1 MTDAPNRTFTTT
13 FVRLRYQDG
22 LDPAITVVDGRMP
35 VSLRQQL
42 PPPTFGFI
50 PEDYQP
56 PEQLPRFEIALSDQ
70 ASSGA
75 GLGLGDVIGVQADG
89 NDPLLPRAFAVP
101 LPAEFEVVGI
111 FRVDDPSA
119 EIWYEDRG
127 LQVMNLGGT
136 DDNPEATVTGLIAGD
151 AYNDLAASGLPFIHD
166 WRFFVDPSRLDSSG
180 VDALIGDLQRLQA
193 RFITSATVS
202 TTRALPVF
210 RTDLPALLRRYLAE
224 RSASEA
230 ALSVAAIGP
239 LVLAAAAVGMVGVL
253 IVNRRRP
260 SIALT
265 RGRGASSF
273 LILGTALWEAVMLVG
288 AAILA
293 GVAGALLF
301 VPGRDS
307 PASVPL
313 AMAVGGGAVLALVI
327 ATWPA
332 AGRPLREVHAD
343 ESPITRPSPRRLVL
357 EGTAVLL
364 ATGGVFLLQ
373 QRGLTIDQGQVT
385 TFDPLLAAT
394 PALAGL
400 AVGIVAMRL
409 YPIPIR
415 ILGWL
420 AASRRDLV
428 PVLGL
433 RSVGRHPAVANLP
446 LLVLMLTA
454 AFGAFASVVTST
466 VDRGQQVASWEN
478 LGADYR
484 IERIGG
490 GTVARLRPE
499 EVPGVRAVAGG
510 YVDRQARFAS
520 TPNQRSSIFFYAL
533 QAEEYAEV
541 TAGSPV
547 DPAFPATFT
556 DPDAAPLG
564 TPESPIPAIL
574 SRRLPAASEP
584 VRTGN
589 TFTVEVAGQV
599 MTFVDVQERLDFVSM
614 PAGSAFVIAPLD
626 QVQRAYV
633 NRTLEPNLLLLGGGP
648 EAEAGLRD
656 LVSEQ
661 LALGQLTSRHAAYE
675 ALRSAP
681 LVAAVVIGFGAA
693 LAVAAAYTALTVMA
707 ALTLSAAA
715 RTRDLAFLRTLGMSA
730 RQALQLTVM
739 EHG

>member
-1 MTDAPNRTFTTT
+1 
-13 FVRLRYQDG
+13 
-22 LDPAITVVDGRMP
+22 
-35 VSLRQQL
+35 
-42 PPPTFGFI
+42 
-50 PEDYQP
+50 
-56 PEQLPRFEIALSDQ
+56 
-70 ASSGA
+70 
-75 GLGLGDVIGVQADG
+75 
-89 NDPLLPRAFAVP
+89 
-101 LPAEFEVVGI
+101 
-111 FRVDDPSA
+111 
-119 EIWYEDRG
+119 
-127 LQVMNLGGT
+127 
-136 DDNPEATVTGLIAGD
+136 
-151 AYNDLAASGLPFIHD
+151 
-166 WRFFVDPSRLDSSG
+166 
-180 VDALIGDLQRLQA
+180 
-193 RFITSATVS
+193 
-202 TTRALPVF
+202 
-210 RTDLPALLRRYLAE
+210 
-224 RSASEA
+224 
-230 ALSVAAIGP
+230 
-239 LVLAAAAVGMVGVL
+239 
-253 IVNRRRP
+253 
-260 SIALT
+260 
-265 RGRGASSF
+265 
-273 LILGTALWEAVMLVG
+273 GTALWEAVMLVG

-332 AGRPLREVHAD
+332 AGRPLRELHAD
-343 ESPITRPSPRRLVL
+343 EAPITRPSARRLVL

-364 ATGGVFLLQ
+364 AVGGVFLLQ

-415 ILGWL
+415 MLGWL

-490 GTVARLRPE
+490 GTVARLHPE

-520 TPNQRSSIFFYAL
+520 TPNQRSSIFFLAL

-547 DPAFPATFT
+547 DPAFPAAFT

-564 TPESPIPAIL
+564 TPDSPIPAIL

-584 VRTGN
+584 VRAGN
-589 TFTVEVAGQV
+589 TFTVELAGQV
-599 MTFVDVQERLDFVSM
+599 MTFLDVQERLDFVSL

-626 QVQRAYV
+626 QVRRAYV
-633 NRTLEPNLLLLGGGP
+633 NRTLEPNVLLLGGGP

-739 EHG
+739 EHGPPVLIALLPGVVLGVAVAVLLTPSLGLSAFAGTSRLLELTVDWRPIAVMSGALVLVVAAAIGLSTWLSRRASSADALRIGDD